1 MTSADRKWKFP
12 MHSVDAIRMANS
24 SPRFVLRRALQ
35 LTCLG
40 LLLMFTVGATDA
52 NIRFN
57 ALGHEMMCQCGCN
70 QVLLEC
76 NHVGCT
82 VSEKMRA
89 ELTAAI
95 NGGGSDDQIL
105 KQFVDKYGSV
115 VLAAPTTTGFNRV
128 AWIMPYFSLVLG
140 FGLCVFFVRAWKKR
154 RPALAAPAVSMPT
167 DASGLDEYRRRVHQE
182 TEI

>member
-1 MTSADRKWKFP
+1 MKSTSYERKAS
-12 MHSVDAIRMANS
+12 MRSVANGS
-24 SPRFVLRRALQ
+24 ESGYRPILRRALQ
-35 LTCLG
+35 LTLLG
-40 LLLMFTVGATDA
+40 VLLTLSIGATDA

-57 ALGHEMMCQCGCN
+57 TLGHEMMCQCGCN

-89 ELTAAI
+89 ELTAAL
-95 NGGGSDDQIL
+95 NSGGTDDQIL

-128 AWIMPYFSLVLG
+128 AWIMPYLALVLG
-140 FGLCVFFVRAWKKR
+140 FGLCVLFVRAWKNR
-154 RPALAAPAVSMPT
+154 RPALAAPAVSMPL
-167 DASGLDEYRRRVHQE
+167 DASGLDEYRKRVHQE